1 MCMKKVL
8 IVDDSE
14 MIISL
19 VKLEIKKHTD
29 IDAYYAQTYQEAN
42 KLIRHNQG
50 EFKAALL
57 DVGLPDAPNGEIV
70 KLANASKIP
79 AVILAATLNKK
90 LKDSLNNKDLVDIIF
105 KDDPGSVKFAINSLQ
120 RALRNYDTT
129 ILIVDDSRLYRQTLT
144 NSLSRIHLNVMEA
157 ENGKEALELIKQNP
171 QISLV
176 ITDYEMPKMD
186 GIALTYEL
194 RQLYQKDE
202 LAIIAMSALDKEDV
216 VSGFL
221 RVGANDFIN
230 KPFTHSEV
238 VTRINA
244 NLDLIDLFQTLKDLA
259 NKDFLTGMF
268 NRRYFFDSGVAIF
281 KKNQRKVSPVAV
293 GMIDIDK
300 FKNIND
306 TYGHDVGDD
315 AIKEIKKIL
324 DKNLR
329 DSDLVSRFGG
339 EEFCILLEG
348 ITLDNLQKLFE
359 KIRAAFELNSIKTND
374 VEISYTIST
383 GICFGLMDTLDDM
396 IKLSDE
402 ALYEA
407 KITGR
412 NKVIIK
418 EV

>member
-1 MCMKKVL
+1 MKKVL

-14 MIISL
+14 MLISL

-42 KLIRHNQG
+42 DLIRHNQG

-57 DVGLPDAPNGEIV
+57 DISLPDAPNGEIV
-70 KLANASKIP
+70 KLANACKIP
-79 AVILAATLNKK
+79 AVILAASMSQK
-90 LKDSLNNKDLVDIIF
+90 LKDSMMKKDIVDLIL
-105 KDDPGSVKFAINSLQ
+105 KDDLGSFKFAVNSLQ

-144 NSLSRIHLNVMEA
+144 KSLSHIHLNVMEA
-157 ENGKEALELIKQNP
+157 GNGKEALEIIKENP
-171 QISLV
+171 QIALV

>member
-1 MCMKKVL
+1 MKKVL

-14 MIISL
+14 MILSL
-19 VKLEIKKHTD
+19 IRPEIKKLKN
-29 IDAYYAQTYQEAN
+29 IDPYYAQTYQEAN

-57 DVGLPDAPNGEIV
+57 DIALPDAPNGEIV

-79 AVILAATLNKK
+79 AVILAASMDQK
-90 LKDSLNNKDLVDIIF
+90 LKDSVMKKDLIDLIF
-105 KDDPGSVKFAINSLQ
+105 KDDLGSIKFAVNSLQ

-129 ILIVDDSRLYRQTLT
+129 ILVVDDSKLYRQTLA
-144 NSLSRIHLNVMEA
+144 NSLSHIHLNVMEA
-157 ENGKEALELIKQNP
+157 EDGKEALELIEQNP

-176 ITDYEMPKMD
+176 MTDYEMPGMN
-186 GIALTYEL
+186 GGSLTYEL
-194 RQLYQKDE
+194 RKKYQKDE
-202 LAIIAMSALDKEDV
+202 LAIIAMSSLTKEDV
-216 VSGFL
+216 ISRFL

-230 KPFTHSEV
+230 KPFTHNEV

-244 NLDLIDLFQTLKDLA
+244 NLDLIDLFQKLKDAA

-268 NRRYFFDSGVAIF
+268 NRRYFFDSGKQIF
-281 KKNQRKVSPVAV
+281 KKNKRKAYPIAVA
-293 GMIDIDK
+293 MIDIDK

-315 AIKEIKKIL
+315 AIKEIKKVL

-329 DSDLVSRFGG
+329 ESDLVSRFGG
-339 EEFCILLEG
+339 EEFCILLEE
-348 ITLDNLQKLFE
+348 IDINNLQKLFE
-359 KIRAAFELNSIKTND
+359 KIRAAFETNVIKTND
-374 VEISYTIST
+374 LEISYTISI
-383 GICFGLMDTLDDM
+383 GICFGLMDSLDDM

-407 KITGR
+407 KTTGR
-412 NKVIIK
+412 NRVIIK
-418 EV
+418 EVP